1 MVKGSPRVTALQQC
15 RELLPQDKA
24 GGVERLYSRERQT
37 SVGYLMVVDLYLS
50 GVSIRGSYKE
60 NYTNGRKGNS

>member
-1 MVKGSPRVTALQQC
+1 MVKGSPRVTGLQQC

-24 GGVERLYSRERQT
+24 GAERLYSRERQT
-37 SVGYLMVVDLYLS
+37 SVGYLMVVDPYLS
-50 GVSIRGSYKE
+50 QGVSIRGSYKE